1 MEIKI
6 PFWEVAVSMMKH
18 WAGIAPARNV
28 VKKLL
33 ARRIGTQLFLC
44 HIILAY
50 WLIF

>member
-1 MEIKI
+1 MGIKI
-6 PFWEVAVSMMKH
+6 PLWEVAVSGMKN
-18 WAGIAPARNV
+18 WDGIAPAGNV

-50 WLIF
+50 